1 MALFRTDS
9 LVFFYSDVEA
19 AKQWWMKAF
28 DCKATKV
35 PPDWDNPLPSDIALR
50 FPGYSEPT
58 ILLSNRAEAEQAC
71 LSDSS
76 TVAPVIFC
84 DKLSK
89 AQEWFSGR
97 GIIAGPVQQDSET
110 QFFEIRDLE
119 GKSIEI
125 CKEP

>member
-9 LVFFYSDVEA
+9 LVFFYSNVEA

-28 DCKATKV
+28 DCKAMKV
-35 PPDWDNPLPSDIALR
+35 PPDWDNPLPSDVALKL
-50 FPGYSEPT
+50 PGYNEPT
-58 ILLSNRAEAEQAC
+58 ILLTDRTEAEQAGMG
-71 LSDSS
+71 DSA

-89 AQEWFSGR
+89 AQDWFSGR
-97 GIIAGPVQQDSET
+97 GVVAAPFQEDSET

-119 GKSIEI
+119 GNSIEI